1 MEKCKVYKFYP
12 LKNDLSIF
20 EERKKMKE
28 TGSIGV
34 RQNVDLTRSVWK
46 WTSVIVQVINTLEN
60 CKCHEKT
67 VVIFQPQ

>member
-12 LKNDLSIF
+12 LKNDLSII
-20 EERKKMKE
+20 EKRKKMKE

-60 CKCHEKT
+60 YKRHEKT

>member
-20 EERKKMKE
+20 EKRKKMKE

-46 WTSVIVQVINTLEN
+46 WTSVIVQVINTLKN
-60 CKCHEKT
+60 YKCHEKT

>member
-20 EERKKMKE
+20 EKKKKMKE

-34 RQNVDLTRSVWK
+34 R
-46 WTSVIVQVINTLEN
+46 
-60 CKCHEKT
+60 
-67 VVIFQPQ
+67 

>member
-1 MEKCKVYKFYP
+1 MYKFYP

-20 EERKKMKE
+20 EKRKKMKE

-60 CKCHEKT
+60 YKRHEKT
-67 VVIFQPQ
+67 VVIFQP

>member
-1 MEKCKVYKFYP
+1 MYKFYP

-20 EERKKMKE
+20 EKRKKMKE

-60 CKCHEKT
+60 FSAAIKT
-67 VVIFQPQ
+67 

>member
-20 EERKKMKE
+20 EKKEKMKE

-34 RQNVDLTRSVWK
+34 R
-46 WTSVIVQVINTLEN
+46 
-60 CKCHEKT
+60 
-67 VVIFQPQ
+67 

>member
-20 EERKKMKE
+20 EKKEKMKE

-46 WTSVIVQVINTLEN
+46 WTSVIVQLINTLEN
-60 CKCHEKT
+60 YKCHEKT

>member
-1 MEKCKVYKFYP
+1 MYKFYP

-20 EERKKMKE
+20 EKRKKMKE

-60 CKCHEKT
+60 YKRHEKT

>member
-20 EERKKMKE
+20 EKRKKMKE

-60 CKCHEKT
+60 YKCHEKT
-67 VVIFQPQ
+67 VVIFQLQ